1 MNSNKHYLIVD
12 LDGTLTPSDTLE
24 ESIISFIKKNPIKNF
39 FIFLSILLK
48 GKENVK
54 EKMSKNSLL
63 EFENLNF
70 SREVISIIKKKKEE
84 GSIIIL
90 CSASHQRQVSEISEK
105 LKIFDYAFGS
115 RQNLSLKGLKKIEY
129 IKSHFEM
136 DSFSY
141 IGNSVEDIPIWK
153 ISNEAYVYN
162 KNIFFRVKDKDLK
175 KNLIFLT
182 HKISFFKKIKSLF
195 KAIRLY
201 QWVKN
206 FLIFVPMM
214 LAANFGFSNFFSSA
228 VAFFSFSLISSSVY
242 IFNDIFDIHKDRIH
256 PRKKERPI
264 TNGEISIFQSFFIF
278 IILISFSF
286 LISIS
291 FLPISFFWILLSYI
305 ILNFFYSFYFKKLT
319 SISLFILSFFYSLRI
334 YAGGEATN
342 LDISIWL
349 ISFSFFFFLGLSS
362 IKRLGELT
370 QLSENEIIKADRGF
384 KSSDINF
391 LKIFSLLTGSA
402 GCFLLAV
409 YLFSN
414 QALEIYTNPFYLLFI
429 PFITLAWFLNIYKTS
444 VDGKITDD
452 PIVFAIKDRLSILM
466 GTLVLFFFILA
477 L

>member
-1 MNSNKHYLIVD
+1 MNSKKDYLIVD

-24 ESIISFIKKNPIKNF
+24 ESIISFIKEDPIKNF
-39 FIFLSILLK
+39 FIFFLLLFQ

-54 EKMSKNSLL
+54 EKMSQNSLI

-70 SREVISIIKKKKEE
+70 SKEVVSIIEKKKKE

-90 CSASHQRQVSEISEK
+90 CSASHQRQVSKISEK

-115 RQNLSLKGLKKIEY
+115 RKNLSLKGLKKIEY
-129 IKSHFEM
+129 IKNHFEM

-141 IGNSVEDIPIWK
+141 IGNSKEDIPIWK
-153 ISNEAYVYN
+153 ISNEAFIYS
-162 KNIFFRVKDKDLK
+162 KNIFFRVKDEEIK
-175 KNLIFLT
+175 KNLIFLN
-182 HKISFFKKIKSLF
+182 KKVSFFEKIRSFL
-195 KAIRLY
+195 KALRVY

-206 FLIFVPMM
+206 LLIFVPMM
-214 LAANFGFSNFFSSA
+214 LAANFGFSSFLTSTI
-228 VAFFSFSLISSSVY
+228 AFFSFSLISSSVY
-242 IFNDIFDIHKDRIH
+242 IFNDIFDIHKDRFH

-264 TNGEISIFQSFFIF
+264 TKGEISIFQSLLIF
-278 IILISFSF
+278 ILLLSFSF
-286 LISIS
+286 FISIS
-291 FLPISFFWILLSYI
+291 FLPVSFFWVILTYI
-305 ILNFFYSFYFKKLT
+305 VLNFLYSFYFKKLT
-319 SISLFILSFFYSLRI
+319 TFSLLILSFFYSIRV

-370 QLSENEIIKADRGF
+370 QLSENEILKAERGF
-384 KSSDINF
+384 KYSDINL

-402 GCFLLAV
+402 GCLLLAV

-414 QALEIYTNPFYLLFI
+414 QAIEIYTNPFYLFFI
-429 PFITLAWFLNIYKTS
+429 PFITFGWFFNIYKTS

-452 PIVFAIKDRLSILM
+452 PIVFAIRDRLSILM
-466 GTLVLFFFILA
+466 GTLVVFFFIIA